1 MNILLTVLGDECPSN
16 LTSVLEEIARN
27 PARAM
32 AIEKDAH
39 RFVRQ
44 NCKWVQPPCP
54 PTLVAIM
61 QDRGLSMGPIGIIA
75 SYAYEPVERQVK
87 DIFGQITSDDQT
99 VLPPI
104 VRRFNQLVNR
114 ATCFIPERMTNMNL
128 QDKILSLCM
137 FANERLHIA
146 TDEKKMRGTILC
158 LGQLAL
164 RHHANG
170 DCCSW
175 ASVAGRNSDIVTGE
189 SSNNLRTCSI
199 AMRFLTDMTESMP
212 DDIKDSIATG
222 KPLGGKDDNDDEVK
236 KDSAFDRLLT
246 LALLDEMAQSRRE
259 VLVHITWIKDNF
271 KSMAE
276 IQDMMNELET
286 ACIEEKKMYLR
297 SLRLFIRHKIMEAM
311 YESERHPLFPVLKC
325 ALCDREAFMTCPCK
339 TVRYC
344 SRECQSADW
353 RRHKKT
359 CKRLDL

>member
-1 MNILLTVLGDECPSN
+1 M
-16 LTSVLEEIARN
+16 LEEIARN
-27 PARAM
+27 PARARV
-32 AIEKDAH
+32 IEKDAH
-39 RFVRQ
+39 RFVGQ

-61 QDRGLSMGPIGIIA
+61 QDMGLSMGPIGIIA
-75 SYAYEPVERQVK
+75 SYVYEPVERQLK
-87 DIFGQITSDDQT
+87 DIFGQITSDDQA

-104 VRRFNQLVNR
+104 VRRFDQLVNR
-114 ATCFIPERMTNMNL
+114 ATCFIPERMTNMNSRDRL
-128 QDKILSLCM
+128 LSLCM

-164 RHHANG
+164 RPQVKG

-175 ASVAGRNSDIVTGE
+175 ASIAGRNSDIVTGE
-189 SSNNLRTCSI
+189 SSNNLRTCSN
-199 AMRFLTDMTESMP
+199 AMRFLTEMTESMP
-212 DDIKDSIATG
+212 DNIKDSIATG
-222 KPLGGKDDNDDEVK
+222 KPLGGNDDNDDEEK

-246 LALLDEMAQSRRE
+246 LALLGEMIQPRRE
-259 VLVHITWIKDNF
+259 VLEQITWIKDTF
-271 KSMAE
+271 KSLNE
-276 IQDMMNELET
+276 IQDRMNELEK
-286 ACIEEKKMYLR
+286 ACNEEKNLYLQ

-344 SRECQSADW
+344 SRECQSANW

-359 CKRLDL
+359 CKQLDL